1 MRSIKKLVL
10 LAATLAM
17 VLEASGLAIAQ
28 TPQNTSPSQAPSQ
41 NNTPSNQA
49 QSPPVSPNQSTNAQ
63 STLPCD
69 ASLFRLEQQEL
80 VQFGYPTPVSSRAR
94 QCEQLGYDN
103 PYPAPAMV
111 GPDNFVYPYDPI
123 EGQYLY
129 LDPNSGLYYI
139 LDPATGKVSVYDPVR
154 GIFL

>member
-10 LAATLAM
+10 LAAILAM
-17 VLEASGLAIAQ
+17 VLEASGIAIAQ
-28 TPQNTSPSQAPSQ
+28 TPQNTSSSQAPSQ
-41 NNTPSNQA
+41 NTPSNQT
-49 QSPPVSPNQSTNAQ
+49 QSPPTSNNQTANDQ

-69 ASLFRLEQQEL
+69 VSLFRLEQQEL
-80 VQFGYPTPVSSRAR
+80 VQSGYPTPVSSRAR
-94 QCEQLGYDN
+94 QCEQLGYVN

-111 GPDNFVYPYDPI
+111 GPDNVVYPYDPI

-129 LDPNSGLYYI
+129 LDSKSGLYYI
-139 LDPATGKVSVYDPVR
+139 LDPATGKVSVYDPVK